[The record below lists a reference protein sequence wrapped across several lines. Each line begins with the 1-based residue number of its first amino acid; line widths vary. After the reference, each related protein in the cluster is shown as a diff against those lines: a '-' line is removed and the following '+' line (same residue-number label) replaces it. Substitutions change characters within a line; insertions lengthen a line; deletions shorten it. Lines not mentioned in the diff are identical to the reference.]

1 VLARQ
6 ADALHPAVLRLI
18 RQVVAAAAGSGAWVG
33 VCGGVAGEP
42 EGALV
47 LTGLGVDELSVAVP
61 AVAAVK
67 ARLRDVS
74 RTAAEELAR
83 RALSCATAGE
93 VRRLVLP

>member
-1 VLARQ
+1 M
-6 ADALHPAVLRLI
+6 
-18 RQVVAAAAGSGAWVG
+18 G

-47 LTGLGVDELSVAVP
+47 LTGLGVDELSVSIP

-74 RTAAEELAR
+74 RTAAEELRPAR
-83 RALSCATAGE
+83 LACATAAE
-93 VRRLVLP
+93 VRGLVLP